1 MEQRHLLVEGL
12 FSLMYSTNSFTLT
25 ELLKNRA
32 KLFSSYFKTDPET
45 RTMLFKTFVEL
56 GADKYVRQMLT
67 LTLSEVKI
75 MQRQR
80 ELEVQAIEEGN
91 IEKAIN
97 MFKEIS
103 AIESA
108 NNNNKKSNEKTK
120 GDKV

>member
-1 MEQRHLLVEGL
+1 
-12 FSLMYSTNSFTLT
+12 
-25 ELLKNRA
+25 
-32 KLFSSYFKTDPET
+32 
-45 RTMLFKTFVEL
+45 
-56 GADKYVRQMLT
+56 
-67 LTLSEVKI
+67 